1 LLFSVKKEG
10 LYQMTIQESIEPLG
24 NLLELVEEKPGT
36 FAESFSMSA
45 PWLNKETSSL
55 YVRDMCLDMHARI
68 F

>member
-1 LLFSVKKEG
+1 
-10 LYQMTIQESIEPLG
+10 MTIQESIEPLG